1 MAERRRKAA
10 PRPPPRDSYDVTVVL
25 VDDGYTST
33 AIAPI
38 EVFHA
43 AGRLWNFLHGEAPHP
58 RFRVRT
64 VSVDGRPVRGLTDFS
79 ITPGGAIG
87 DVDRT
92 DIVVISASGWDIA
105 ERIAISELMPW
116 LRRMHARGAYVTGIC
131 SGVALVAESGLLDG
145 RQATTHWAV
154 APILAQRYPKVRW
167 RSEQFVTEDGHVLC
181 SGGVYASID
190 VALYLVEKLCG
201 REIALRTAKSLL
213 VGMPRAR
220 QSGYAVLPL
229 SRPHADERI
238 RRAEEY
244 MQQHYA
250 DGPSIEAIAGRIGMS
265 PRNFIRRFKA
275 ATGSLPGAYAQAVRI
290 AAAKTMLEQDRLS
303 IPRVSER
310 IGYDDVAFF
319 RALFK
324 RHTGMTPHE
333 YRDRFAGL
341 DVERE
346 PLASAAPGRA

>member
-10 PRPPPRDSYDVTVVL
+10 ARPPPRDFYDVTVVL
-25 VDDGYTST
+25 VDDGYAST

-38 EVFHA
+38 EVFFA
-43 AGRLWNFLHGEAPHP
+43 AGRLWNLLHGEAQQP

-64 VSVDGRPVRGLTDFS
+64 VSVDGKPVRGLVDFS
-79 ITPGGAIG
+79 ITPGGGIG
-87 DVDRT
+87 DVART

-105 ERIAISELMPW
+105 ERVAKSKLMPW
-116 LRRMHARGAYVTGIC
+116 LRSMHARGAYVTGIC

-167 RSEQFVTEDGHVLC
+167 RSDQFVTEDGHVLC

-201 REIALRTAKSLL
+201 HEIALRTAKSLL
-213 VGMPRAR
+213 VGMPRSR

-244 MQQHYA
+244 MQKHYA
-250 DGPSIEAIAGRIGMS
+250 DGYAIEAIAERIGMS

-290 AAAKTMLEQDRLS
+290 AAAKTMLEQGQLS
-303 IPRVSER
+303 IQAVCER
-310 IGYDDVAFF
+310 TGYEDVAFF

-341 DVERE
+341 NVERE
-346 PLASAAPGRA
+346 AVASGSPERA